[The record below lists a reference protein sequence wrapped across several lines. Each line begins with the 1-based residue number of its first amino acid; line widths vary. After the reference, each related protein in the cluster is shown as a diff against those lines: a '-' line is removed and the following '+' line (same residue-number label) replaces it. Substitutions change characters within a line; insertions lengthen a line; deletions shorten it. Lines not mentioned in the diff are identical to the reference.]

1 MNGPRFH
8 DFEKKVTSGGAL
20 INDVMG
26 QNAIG
31 KADMFNSNKF
41 FSIEGFSRRMIN
53 FFRFGGLFLFSI
65 SLLSACSSSTAVMG
79 IPVRELTLTSKASEA
94 AKIMTP
100 EKKAE
105 IAAMGR
111 VKENN
116 VFTEIEGLPEYRIG
130 PLDVLEIH
138 SHVGERRTI
147 TTLAVNSRGKISYSF
162 LDDIEVA
169 GLTPSQLDN
178 HLTKKLSAYIRK
190 PRIDILVKEF
200 KSKSA
205 TIVGE
210 LSALRTTSNSGSGR
224 INLQGKTSLMDLIA
238 LAGGYTLD
246 ADIKKV
252 KLTRDGKSYL
262 LNVYDILEKG
272 DETQNIIIAD
282 GDVVNI
288 PELPEL
294 GERVFVMG
302 EVNSQGIYPLEDA
315 LDLLSAIALA
325 GSFTRLAKEEN
336 TLIVR
341 GYEGGKKPLVMMSD
355 LNALLRKAD
364 LAQNITLADGDLVYV
379 PRMLIGD
386 INDWL
391 DNTKP
396 LLDFLFYPKDFQ
408 DDYFFRN
415 YLHLDQLKN
424 KP

>member
-1 MNGPRFH
+1 
-8 DFEKKVTSGGAL
+8 
-20 INDVMG
+20 
-26 QNAIG
+26 
-31 KADMFNSNKF
+31 MFNASKF
-41 FSIEGFSRRMIN
+41 SSIEGYSRKIKG
-53 FFRFGGLFLFSI
+53 FLCFGGLFLFSL
-65 SLLSACSSSTAVMG
+65 SLLYACSSSTAVKG
-79 IPVRELTLTSKASEA
+79 IPVKELALTSKASEA
-94 AKIMTP
+94 LKTMTP

-105 IAAMGR
+105 IAGMSR
-111 VKENN
+111 MKENN
-116 VFTEIEGLPEYRIG
+116 VFTEIGGLPEYRIG
-130 PLDVLEIH
+130 ALDILEIH
-138 SHVGERRTI
+138 SHVGDTRKI
-147 TTLAVNSRGKISYSF
+147 TTLTVNSRGKISYSF

-178 HLTKKLSAYIRK
+178 RLTKKLSAYIRK

-210 LSALRTTSNSGSGR
+210 LSALRTASSSASGR

-238 LAGGYTLD
+238 LAGGYTVK

-252 KLTRDGKSYL
+252 KLIRDGESYL
-262 LNVYDILEKG
+262 VNVYDILEKG
-272 DETQNIIIAD
+272 DETQNVIIAD
-282 GDVVNI
+282 GDVVSI

-302 EVNSQGIYPLEDA
+302 EVKSQGIYSLKEA
-315 LDLLSAIALA
+315 QDLLSAIALA

-341 GYEGGKKPLVMMSD
+341 GYEGKKPLVMMSD

-408 DDYFFRN
+408 DNFFFKN
-415 YLHLDQLKN
+415 YLHLDRLKN